1 MNEPLPVS
9 REAAVDP
16 CGTFTSFA
24 KAETRLRQ
32 LTDPAASKK
41 ENLSFIFLLL
51 LFHHPFCPHLLIIF
65 TRL

>member
-41 ENLSFIFLLL
+41 ENLSFIFPFFL
-51 LFHHPFCPHLLIIF
+51 HAHPSYPVE
-65 TRL
+65 T